1 MRKPLGAGMAQT
13 LMGPL
18 LAISLLTI
26 SLAANAAPTAPPL
39 VPGSMNVR
47 WNPGALDCRRGAEP
61 AIQVHAYNASTYIL
75 RESLCATSEAP
86 FMYLLIGAQRALLI
100 DTGDIADPVRAPL
113 ARTVLD
119 LLPMSPSGRLPL
131 LVVHSHC
138 HPDHR
143 AGDPQF
149 AHLPGVEVVG
159 YDLASLKRFYG
170 FADWPSG
177 QATLDLG
184 RRQVDVLPAPG
195 HQETEAVFYDRQTAL
210 MFTGDFL
217 LPGRL
222 LVDDA
227 AADAASAR
235 RIAAFAADKPVAHV
249 LGGQIEMNLD
259 GGLYGFGSR
268 FHPGERPLQLSKT
281 ELMALPGIVE
291 GFRGVYA
298 RRSGFTLINQAYL
311 IELGEA
317 ALTIIGL
324 VFIAGLAALI
334 IRARRW
340 AVTFKGRPVKLTSV
354 MPAEGAPAV

>member
-1 MRKPLGAGMAQT
+1 MRNPLGAGAARTAMASV
-13 LMGPL
+13 
-18 LAISLLTI
+18 LAMSLLTL
-26 SLAANAAPTAPPL
+26 SQAANAAQAAPPPI
-39 VPGSMNVR
+39 PGSMNVR
-47 WNPGALDCRRGAEP
+47 WNGGALDCGTDTEP
-61 AIQVHAYNASTYIL
+61 AIQVHQYNASTYIL
-75 RESLCATSEAP
+75 RESLCATAEAP
-86 FMYLLIGAQRALLI
+86 FMYLLIGSQRALLI
-100 DTGDIADPVRAPL
+100 DTGDVADPARAPL
-113 ARTVLD
+113 ARTVLG
-119 LLPMSPSGRLPL
+119 LLPTTPTGRLPL
-131 LVVHSHC
+131 LVVHSHR
-138 HPDHR
+138 HLDHR

-149 AHLPGVEVVG
+149 AHLPGVQVVG
-159 YDLASLKRFYG
+159 YDLASVKRFYG
-170 FADWPSG
+170 FVSWPEG

-184 RRQVDVLPAPG
+184 GRQVDVLPAPG
-195 HQETEAVFYDRQTAL
+195 HQETEVVFYDRQSAL

-235 RIAAFAADKPVAHV
+235 RIAAFAADKPIAYV
-249 LGGQIEMNLD
+249 LGGHIEMDLD

-268 FHPGERPLQLSKT
+268 YHPNERPLQLSKT
-281 ELMALPGIVE
+281 ELMAMPGIVE

-317 ALTIIGL
+317 ALAIVAV

-340 AVTFKGRPVKLTSV
+340 VVTFKRRPVKLSSV
-354 MPAEGAPAV
+354 MSTEGAAAA

>member
-1 MRKPLGAGMAQT
+1 MRKPLGAGSAQT
-13 LMGPL
+13 VMASL
-18 LAISLLTI
+18 LAMTLLT
-26 SLAANAAPTAPPL
+26 LAVAANAAASPPI
-39 VPGSMNVR
+39 PGSMNVR
-47 WNPGALDCRRGAEP
+47 WNGGALDCRPGTEP
-61 AIQVHAYNASTYIL
+61 AIQVHQYNASTYIL

-86 FMYLLIGAQRALLI
+86 FMYLMIGSQRAMLI
-100 DTGDIADPVRAPL
+100 DTGDVADPARAPL
-113 ARTVLD
+113 ARTVLG
-119 LLPMSPSGRLPL
+119 LLPMTATGRLPL
-131 LVVHSHC
+131 LVVHSHR
-138 HPDHR
+138 HLDHR

-149 AHLPGVEVVG
+149 AHLPGVQVVG
-159 YDLASLKRFYG
+159 YDLASVKRFYG
-170 FADWPSG
+170 FANWPEG

-184 RRQVDVLPAPG
+184 DRQVDVLPAPG
-195 HQETEAVFYDRQTAL
+195 HQETEVVFYDRQTAL

-235 RIAAFAADKPVAHV
+235 RIADFAADKPIAYV
-249 LGGQIEMNLD
+249 LGGHIEMNLD
-259 GGLYGFGSR
+259 GNLYGFGSR
-268 FHPGERPLQLSKT
+268 FHPNERPLQLSKT
-281 ELMALPGIVE
+281 ELMAMPGIVD

-317 ALTIIGL
+317 ALAIVAL

-340 AVTFKGRPVKLTSV
+340 VVTFKRRPIKLRSV
-354 MPAEGAPAV
+354 MSTEGAAAA